1 MREDFKVV
9 HLVSTDSGGAYRAAN
24 RINMALKQNGVNSS
38 IVVLEKKHMDSPV
51 IDVLNNKIE
60 LVLFKILRKIDS
72 FRIKRMKL
80 TSYIYISSLGVDLF
94 RVREI
99 KDADV
104 INIHWKN
111 RRRKK
116 VRNNWRNT

>member
-80 TSYIYISSLGVDLF
+80 ENVLSHLLLHIFWMMVAPQHQCKLSSL
-94 RVREI
+94 
-99 KDADV
+99 
-104 INIHWKN
+104 
-111 RRRKK
+111 
-116 VRNNWRNT
+116 

>member
-104 INIHWKN
+104 INIHWVN
-111 RRRKK
+111 DGMLSY
-116 VRNNWRNT
+116 NG

>member
-60 LVLFKILRKIDS
+60 CCNGS
-72 FRIKRMKL
+72 
-80 TSYIYISSLGVDLF
+80 TSMWYTNSCF
-94 RVREI
+94 C
-99 KDADV
+99 
-104 INIHWKN
+104 N
-111 RRRKK
+111 RR
-116 VRNNWRNT
+116 NG